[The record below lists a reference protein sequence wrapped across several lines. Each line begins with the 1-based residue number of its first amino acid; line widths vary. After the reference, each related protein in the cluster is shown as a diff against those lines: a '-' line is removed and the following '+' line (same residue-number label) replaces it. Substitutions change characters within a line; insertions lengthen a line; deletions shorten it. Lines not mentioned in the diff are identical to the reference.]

1 MKFRVLLTSTFALAG
16 FAFAAEDD
24 NPIKQAVQ
32 FAHKAP
38 KGEKKLNE
46 KIAEGTASEADIK
59 KDSERGVWEPHHFG
73 FQDPLGPGTDAGGGN
88 EAILLDPGGGAP
100 LPLFF

>member
-59 KDSERGVWEPHHFG
+59 KALELYKASPYTESFCMLILPANG
-73 FQDPLGPGTDAGGGN
+73 GPGQH
-88 EAILLDPGGGAP
+88 
-100 LPLFF
+100 